1 MQSLFFLKRDSGL
14 SGLSFSQTPFPF
26 MAKILFLS
34 AGMSRKAVSGS
45 PLVKRAIDIAQYG
58 MPAAK
63 LVVPSSG
70 STTQYSLELGID
82 FLPSSLRTPS
92 PGAIVDYP

>member
-1 MQSLFFLKRDSGL
+1 MQSLFFLNRDSGF

-26 MAKILFLS
+26 MAKILFFN

-45 PLVKRAIDIAQYG
+45 PFANRAIDIAQYG
-58 MPAAK
+58 MPDAK
-63 LVVPSSG
+63 LVVPSRG
-70 STTQYSLELGID
+70 STTQYSLELGMD

-92 PGAIVDYP
+92 PGAILDNP